1 MHPMALRIVLFF
13 SGTAALSLLFA
24 IPYLTLT
31 P

>member
-1 MHPMALRIVLFF
+1 MRPIAIRIVLFF
-13 SGTAALSLLFA
+13 SGTAALSLIFA

>member
-1 MHPMALRIVLFF
+1 MRPMALRIVLFF

>member
-1 MHPMALRIVLFF
+1 MRPIALRIVLFF

-24 IPYLTLT
+24 SPYLTLS

>member
-1 MHPMALRIVLFF
+1 MRPIALRIVLFF

-24 IPYLTLT
+24 IPYLTLS